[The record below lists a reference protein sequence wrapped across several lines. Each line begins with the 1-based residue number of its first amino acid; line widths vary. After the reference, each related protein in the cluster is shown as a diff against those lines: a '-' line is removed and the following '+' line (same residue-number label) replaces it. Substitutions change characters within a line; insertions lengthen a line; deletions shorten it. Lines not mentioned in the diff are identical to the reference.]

1 MISKFVMPKLGHL
14 MEEGKIVRW
23 KKKEGDFINKG
34 EVLLE
39 IETDKAEIEIDS
51 EISGVIIKIM
61 VQEGETVPVGLP
73 LMLYEE
79 KE

>member
-14 MEEGKIVRW
+14 MEEGKIVCW